1 MVLGMSKMSER
12 EIKTSKYTSEMN
24 PLGIA
29 HHKNRSRMRISIDIA
44 SAIFQKDG
52 MRGFYRGYIASLT
65 AYVPNSALWWTF
77 YHLYQG
83 KLNKI
88 NNK

>member
-1 MVLGMSKMSER
+1 MVLGMSKQSVRDMNT
-12 EIKTSKYTSEMN
+12 KNEMN
-24 PLGIA
+24 PLGVA
-29 HHKNRSRMRISIDIA
+29 YHKNRSRMRISIDIA

-83 KLNKI
+83 K
-88 NNK
+88 